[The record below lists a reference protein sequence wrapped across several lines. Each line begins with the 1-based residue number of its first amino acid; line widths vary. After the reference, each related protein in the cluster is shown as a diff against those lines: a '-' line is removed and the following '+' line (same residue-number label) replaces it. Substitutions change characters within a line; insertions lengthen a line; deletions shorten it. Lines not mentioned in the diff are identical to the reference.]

1 MLRLIIAT
9 LLSIVIVAGC
19 GDSSI
24 DQNKAGRLVIEAFD
38 APLPGDVDS
47 INLTIMEVTVHHTEN
62 GWLTVAEPDTTY
74 NFLQLVNGTTVVLAD
89 VSLAPG
95 RYNQMRLILAD
106 SNTIVIDG
114 VSYPLKVPSGT
125 QSGVKLHGDFD
136 IVENQIYEL
145 YIDFDASHSITYAND
160 KYILKPSFKAFKKS
174 LSAMLS
180 GTVKD
185 IIGLPIENATVEAIT
200 DSDTSATVTGA
211 NGSYA
216 LILLEGIYDIS
227 ASADGYSISDTTYTD
242 VHVDPDSAD
251 VMTGFDF
258 RLQ

>member
-1 MLRLIIAT
+1 MKLFLIA
-9 LLSIVIVAGC
+9 LLAVAIIAGC
-19 GDSSI
+19 GGNST
-24 DQNKAGRLVIEAFD
+24 DQNSTGRLVIEAFD

-47 INLTIMEVTVHHTEN
+47 INLTIEEVTVHHTED

-74 NFLQLVNGTTVVLAD
+74 DSLQLVNGATVVLAD
-89 VSLAPG
+89 VSLASG

-114 VSYPLKVPSGT
+114 VSYPLTVPSGT

-136 IVENQIYEL
+136 IVENQVYEL
-145 YIDFDASHSITYAND
+145 YIDFDASHSITHASD

-185 IIGLPIENATVEAIT
+185 IIGLPIENATVAAIT
-200 DSDTSATVTGA
+200 DSDTSGTVTGSDGA
-211 NGSYA
+211 YT
-216 LILLEGIYDIS
+216 LILLEGTYDIS
-227 ASADGYSISDTTYTD
+227 ASADGYSTSDTTYTG

-251 VMTGFDF
+251 VMTGYDF